1 MRRKEREITEKR
13 MIEEII
19 HRAQVCRLAMSVD
32 DQPYV
37 IPLCFG
43 YRGGN
48 LYFHCAREGM
58 KLDMIRKNNN
68 VCFEGDVDHEM
79 VVSESPCEWGIKGR
93 SVVGFG
99 KISRIEEPEARR
111 DALDVIMEHY
121 GGKGPFLYKEKGFE
135 KALIMKVEIE
145 RMTGKKVG

>member
-1 MRRKEREITEKR
+1 MRRKEREITEKS
-13 MIEEII
+13 MLEEII

-32 DQPYV
+32 DRPYV

-43 YRGGN
+43 YKDGN

-58 KLDMIRKNNN
+58 KLDMVRKNNN
-68 VCFEGDVDHEM
+68 VCFECDVDHEL

-99 KISRIEEPEARR
+99 KISLIEEPEAKR

-135 KALIMKVEIE
+135 KALIMKVKIE

>member
-1 MRRKEREITEKR
+1 MRRKEREIAEKEG
-13 MIEEII
+13 MEAII
-19 HRAQVCRLAMSVD
+19 RRASVCRLAMSVD

-43 YRGGN
+43 YRDGQ
-48 LYFHCAREGM
+48 LFFHCAQEGM
-58 KLDMIRKNNN
+58 KLDMLRKNNR
-68 VCFEGDVDHEM
+68 VCFECDVDHEL
-79 VVSESPCEWGIKGR
+79 VVSESPCEWGMKGC

-99 KISRIEEPEARR
+99 KVSLIEEPEAKR

-121 GGKGPFLYKEKGFE
+121 GAKGPFSYKEKGFQ

-145 RMTGKKVG
+145 RMTGKKIG